1 MKYLFCVMLMLALIA
16 CGTEDK
22 EIPENVMPV
31 DKMKLVMWDLLQ
43 AGNYATIQKEKD
55 TSIKQFNTAYMA
67 QVLQLYK
74 ISKDDFFKSF
84 DYYQTHPELNKILF
98 DSINAYSQRKRGDLY
113 KGDLHKKIE

>member
-1 MKYLFCVMLMLALIA
+1 MKYLFCIGFLFVFSA

-22 EIPENVMPV
+22 KIPDNVMQV

-55 TSIKQFNTAYMA
+55 TSIKQLNTAYMV

-113 KGDLHKKIE
+113 KGDLHKKVE

>member
-1 MKYLFCVMLMLALIA
+1 MKYLFCIAFLFVFSA

-22 EIPENVMPV
+22 KIPENVMPV

-55 TSIKQFNTAYMA
+55 TSMHELNTAYMA

-74 ISKDDFFKSF
+74 ISKNDFFISF

-98 DSINAYSQRKRGDLY
+98 DSINAYAQRKRGDLY
-113 KGDLHKKIE
+113 LKPAE

>member
-1 MKYLFCVMLMLALIA
+1 MKYLFCIAFLFVFSA

-22 EIPENVMPV
+22 KIPDNVMPV

-55 TSIKQFNTAYMA
+55 TSIKQLNTAYMA